1 MTALPPDRGI
11 KGWLAAFDDALSRG
25 DVDRTAELFLPDAFW
40 RDFVA
45 FTWNLHT
52 AEGQEAIRDMLDACL
67 RRTAPASWQL
77 AGPVQQNDDNIEAM
91 ATFETAAAR
100 CHAVVRLKNGKCRM
114 LFTAMTELKGFE
126 ETCGARRP
134 VGHPLQYQPG
144 RKSWRRQRE
153 QDAKELGITRQP
165 YCVIIGAGHSGLS
178 LGARLKQLNVP
189 TLIIDKSARPS
200 DTWRNRHES
209 LSLHSPV
216 WFDQMP
222 YFPYPETWPLHAS
235 KDQFADWLDA
245 YRTLMDLD
253 LWTETECLSADF
265 DEARCEWR
273 LDVRRNGRALTLHPK
288 QLVFANGLFGKPK
301 LPDIPGMYKF
311 KGELRHA
318 SAPRASDDYTGRRCV
333 VIGSGTTAHDICAEL
348 WEAGGDV
355 TMIQRS
361 PTIVM
366 RLESL
371 IPAFARLYGDEAKA
385 RGMTTEMADLLSAS
399 MPLRV
404 QVQMHRELVAQ
415 VKEQEAPFYEGLRKA
430 GFLLTFGK
438 DEAGIFPQVLR
449 DPSGYYID
457 VGASALIMNGS
468 IKLRS
473 GVGVEALG
481 EEAML
486 LSDGSELP
494 ADVIIYATGY
504 ELATVARILPEE
516 MARKV
521 GRVWGFGSGIGNDP
535 GPWEGELRNMWK
547 PTRQTGLWF
556 HTQGIGGV
564 RFPSLILA
572 LQIKAREA
580 GIPTHVYKLADVHH
594 AE

>member
-1 MTALPPDRGI
+1 MASLAPDQDM
-11 KGWLAAFDDALSRG
+11 KSWLTAFDKALSRG
-25 DVDRTAELFLPDAFW
+25 DVDAVAELFLPDAFW

-52 AEGQEAIRDMLDACL
+52 AEGSEAIRDMLDACL
-67 RRTAPASWQL
+67 TQTAPASWQL
-77 AGPVQQNDDNIEAM
+77 AGPVQRNDDITEAM
-91 ATFETAAAR
+91 ATFETAVAR
-100 CHAVVRLKNGKCRM
+100 CRAVVRLRDGRCRM
-114 LFTAMTELKGFE
+114 LLTAMTELKGFE

-144 RKSWRRQRE
+144 RKSWRHQRE

-165 YCVIIGAGHSGLS
+165 YCVIIGAGQSGLS

-189 TLIIDKSARPS
+189 TLILDKSARPS
-200 DTWRNRHES
+200 DTWRNRHDS

-245 YRTLMDLD
+245 YQRLMALD
-253 LWTETECLSADF
+253 VWTETECLAADF
-265 DEARCEWR
+265 DEARGEWR
-273 LDVRRNGRALTLHPK
+273 LDVRRNGEALTLHPR
-288 QLVFANGLFGKPK
+288 QLVFATGLFGKPK
-301 LPDIPGMYKF
+301 LPDTPGMYKF

-318 SAPRASDDYTGRRCV
+318 STPRASDDYTGRRCV

-366 RLESL
+366 RLDSL
-371 IPAFARLYGDEAKA
+371 IPAFARLYGDDAKA
-385 RGMTTEMADLLSAS
+385 QGITTEMADLLFAS
-399 MPLRV
+399 IPLRV
-404 QVQMHRELVAQ
+404 LVQMHRELVAQ
-415 VKEQEAPFYEGLRKA
+415 VKEQDAPFYEGLRRA
-430 GFLLTFGK
+430 GFLLTFGD
-438 DEAGIFPQVLR
+438 DEAGVFAQLLR
-449 DPSGYYID
+449 DPSRYYID

-473 GVGVEALG
+473 GVSVEAFG
-481 EEAML
+481 EEALL
-486 LSDGSELP
+486 LSDGDELP
-494 ADVIIYATGY
+494 ADVVVYATGY
-504 ELATVARILPEE
+504 ERVTIAEILPKE

-521 GRVWGFGSGIGNDP
+521 GRLWGFGSGIGNDP

-547 PTRQTGLWF
+547 PTQQTGLWF
-556 HTQGIGGV
+556 LSHGIGGT
-564 RFPSLILA
+564 RFPSQILA

-580 GIPTHVYKLADVHH
+580 GIPTPVYKLAEVFH